1 MALGSGS
8 DNMRDDDS
16 GYDSSISESVSEKS
30 SSKNPIEQKKLDD
43 AYSKMSKK
51 NSSDEPKIAAMPVE
65 KGEVSESD
73 DGYEKD
79 SNLCQPQN
87 KSDSQVARKLSDAY
101 NISVH
106 DHASKSGSGPKDA

>member
-79 SNLCQPQN
+79 SNLGQPQN

-101 NISVH
+101 NIRC
-106 DHASKSGSGPKDA
+106 